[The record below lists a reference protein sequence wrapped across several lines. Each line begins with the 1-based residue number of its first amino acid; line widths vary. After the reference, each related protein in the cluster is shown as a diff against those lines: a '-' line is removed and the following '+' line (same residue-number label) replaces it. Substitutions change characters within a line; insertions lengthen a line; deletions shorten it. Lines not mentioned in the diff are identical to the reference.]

1 VPSAS
6 QEIEELSILE
16 HLIEFEGERLLL
28 LLLLLL
34 FSLVHLHDRVGW
46 DGAAAAAED
55 DTILYSLSRDKLV
68 PVPVPVP
75 FDLLLR

>member
-1 VPSAS
+1 MPSAS

-34 FSLVHLHDRVGW
+34 FSLFHLHDRVGW
-46 DGAAAAAED
+46 DGAAAAED